1 MVMLPEQDFSN
12 LDIEHFGMRFSQDFY
27 LNYGIELPKV
37 SVIMSPNVQLNHVV
51 VLINEVTAGVFPIK
65 FGYFKLLNLDGIIDF
80 RY

>member
-1 MVMLPEQDFSN
+1 
-12 LDIEHFGMRFSQDFY
+12 
-27 LNYGIELPKV
+27 GIELPKV

-80 RY
+80 PGIDIIITEYGNEKEYWVAEQN